1 MASFIKLRD
10 FLTNAN
16 VSKSTDPLVY
26 KTLFSNLYLVLD
38 DIKIIP
44 EPELIATSNLAI
56 LEDVVNGI
64 HIVYTNTLLIS
75 KNILFYR

>member
-1 MASFIKLRD
+1 MTSFIKLRD

-26 KTLFSNLYLVLD
+26 KTLFSILYLILD

-44 EPELIATSNLAI
+44 EPELIATSNLSI
-56 LEDVVNGI
+56 LEDVVNG
-64 HIVYTNTLLIS
+64 NLIA
-75 KNILFYR
+75 

>member
-10 FLTNAN
+10 FLTNATI
-16 VSKSTDPLVY
+16 SKSTDPLVY
-26 KTLFSNLYLVLD
+26 KTLFSNLYLVYD
-38 DIKIIP
+38 DIKTIP

-64 HIVYTNTLLIS
+64 HIIYTTTLIIS
-75 KNILFYR
+75 NNILFYR